1 MNVRP
6 DADDDDDDKKG
17 DKGDRGG
24 GDEGGLLKSI
34 MKSRTILVAEVVSD
48 KLYQKVV
55 SRLLLMQMDDDKA
68 PVTVIVNSPG
78 GAADS
83 GFAIYDALRAFKPP
97 IRTVCNGLCA
107 SAAVLIFLAA
117 PKERRGSLPNSRFL
131 LHQPST
137 MMMGT
142 ASDIQINADEILKLR
157 ERYNTIVSQETGKS
171 VDQITRDADRDF
183 WLSPTQA
190 KEYGLVGKVIKS
202 MAEMEK

>member
-1 MNVRP
+1 MNFRL
-6 DADDDDDDKKG
+6 DDDDDEDDKKG
-17 DKGDRGG
+17 DKGGG
-24 GDEGGLLKSI
+24 GDDAGLLKSI
-34 MKSRTILVAEVVSD
+34 IKSRTILVADTVSD

-83 GFAIYDALRAFKPP
+83 GFAIFDALRAFKPP

-107 SAAVLIFLAA
+107 SAAVLIYLAA

-157 ERYNTIVSQETGKS
+157 DRYNTIVAQETGKS
-171 VDQITRDADRDF
+171 VDQVTRDADRDF
-183 WLSPTQA
+183 WLSPVQA

-202 MAEMEK
+202 LSEMEK